1 MYAPLALTFVYS
13 IRLFIRCLIC
23 YFFRAP
29 VVPIQVNATT
39 RTTPSQSHTG
49 AIAGGIAGGVAALIL
64 LVGATT
70 FVRRRRRPDDSRKSA
85 RSPFLGAAFEEFP
98 QMTVTPFN
106 PTHDGGPPEVGSQ
119 IRTMN
124 DGPST
129 TEHPPL
135 LPAHRAAPVPVGM
148 GSKELARLRSAAML
162 SPPTSSQ
169 TSSSGFQ
176 PIHPPAVSATEGITL
191 TPTPEDQRPPWQT
204 AVESLQREVQ
214 GLRAEIFEPPPSYG
228 QGGGI

>member
-23 YFFRAP
+23 YFLRAP
-29 VVPIQVNATT
+29 VVPILVNATT

-49 AIAGGIAGGVAALIL
+49 AIAGGIAVGVAALIL
-64 LVGATT
+64 LVGTT
-70 FVRRRRRPDDSRKSA
+70 AFVRRRRRPDDSRKSA
-85 RSPFLGAAFEEFP
+85 RSSFLGAAFEECP

-119 IRTMN
+119 IRTTN

-129 TEHPPL
+129 SEPPPP
-135 LPAHRAAPVPVGM
+135 LPAHCAAPVPVGM

-162 SPPTSSQ
+162 SPPTSPQ

-176 PIHPPAVSATEGITL
+176 PIHPDVSATEGITL

-204 AVESLQREVQ
+204 AVESLQREMQ
-214 GLRAEIFEPPPSYG
+214 ELRAERFEPPPSYG